1 VDVVSLELLGL
12 KLIKPSVHRDA
23 RGFFLEAYRASAYAD
38 HGIDVSFIQDNHSLS
53 QQGTLRGMH
62 WQKKPGQAKL
72 VRVAA
77 GKIFDVAVDVRAG
90 SPTFGRWVGV
100 TLDAVSHHQLF
111 VPVGFLHGF
120 CVLEGPAE
128 VLYKVSSP
136 YDAAQESSV
145 AWNDPDIGIGWPV
158 DRPMLSARDA
168 AAPSLAQLRAELR
181 AGDTARAATQ
191 A

>member
-1 VDVVSLELLGL
+1 M
-12 KLIKPSVHRDA
+12 HRDA

-62 WQKKPGQAKL
+62 WQKDPGQAKL
-72 VRVAA
+72 VRVVA

-90 SPTFGRWVGV
+90 SDTFGRWVGV

-145 AWNDPDIGIGWPV
+145 AWNDPEIGIDWPV
-158 DRPMLSARDA
+158 DRPVLSARDA
-168 AAPSLAQLRAELR
+168 AAPSLAQLRAEMR
-181 AGDTARAATQ
+181 SGDTARAGAQ